1 MKRNTDGQTAG
12 VRPAGRGFRLWR
24 DLRRE
29 APNYVMMAPY
39 LLFFVTCSRL
49 PVILWVV
56 LGFTNFN
63 MLQPPEFVGW
73 DNFLRMFLD
82 DSVFLTALK
91 NTLIF
96 ACVTGPVGYV
106 LCFMFA
112 WLINEMPRIPRAVMT
127 TVFYAPALSGQAY
140 TVFQLF
146 FGADRYG
153 IFNGWLLSLG
163 LLKEPVAWLQDTGT
177 IMTVLIVTQLWL
189 SLGSGFLAF
198 IAGFQGVDPSLF
210 DACAIDGVR
219 NRFQEL
225 WYVTLPSMKSQML
238 FSAVMQIVSA
248 FTVADISV
256 QLVGFPSTEYAGETL
271 VTHIMDYG
279 STRYEMGYACA
290 LAAFVFALMLVMNK
304 LVTLVIRRVGH

>member
-1 MKRNTDGQTAG
+1 MKRKQSG
-12 VRPAGRGFRLWR
+12 LWR
-24 DLRRE
+24 DLKRE
-29 APNYVMMAPY
+29 APNYVLLAPY
-39 LLFFVTCSRL
+39 MLFFVIFTL
-49 PVILWVV
+49 VPVIMAMI
-56 LGFTNFN
+56 LGFTDFN
-63 MLQPPEFVGW
+63 MLQTPSFVGW
-73 DNFLRMFLD
+73 DNFIQMFLD
-82 DSVFLTALK
+82 DSIFLVALR

-96 ACVTGPVGYV
+96 ACVTGPIGYV

-112 WLINEMPRIPRAVMT
+112 WLINEMPRIPRAIMT

-153 IFNGWLLSLG
+153 IFNGWLLKLG
-163 LLKEPVAWLQDTGT
+163 MLKEPIAWLQDTNY
-177 IMTVLIVTQLWL
+177 IMTVLIVVQLWL

-198 IAGFQGVDPSLF
+198 IAGFQGVDPNLF

-248 FTVADISV
+248 FTVADISI

-271 VTHIMDYG
+271 VTHIMDFG

-290 LAAFVFALMLVMNK
+290 LATFVFALMLVMNK
-304 LVTLVIRRVGH
+304 VVTLIIRRVGH